1 MSYKNKHE
9 VLKRKDWDSRESVT
23 KDRYKS
29 KRGQIENQL
38 EKEALVCA
46 LNGKRYEYALDVGIG
61 DGRLVQVYA
70 PYIDRLLGIDI
81 SENQL
86 KYAIKHT
93 NILDIDIEFK
103 VCGDASKLEVSS
115 HNISENKFYT
125 EIKETGKSKN
135 GLPSNSFDLV
145 ICSRVLQHVE
155 NWQLALA
162 EQCRV
167 LKPGGSLLLLLYNRF
182 SIYGLKKLYEHLF
195 INPLKGNFRNP
206 LNIRRELN
214 KNGFIIEYYA
224 GALMAQPEL
233 FPNNLSTRE
242 ESFIRWVEKF
252 GKIAPFKY
260 FGGRQV
266 ILAKKSNM

>member
-1 MSYKNKHE
+1 
-9 VLKRKDWDSRESVT
+9 
-23 KDRYKS
+23 
-29 KRGQIENQL
+29 
-38 EKEALVCA
+38 
-46 LNGKRYEYALDVGIG
+46 KRYEYALDVGIG

-125 EIKETGKSKN
+125 EKKETGKSKN
-135 GLPSNSFDLV
+135 RLSSNSFDIV

-155 NWQLALA
+155 NWQIALA

-167 LKPGGSLLLLLYNRF
+167 LKPGGTLLLLLYNRF
-182 SIYGLKKLYEHLF
+182 SVYGFKKLYEHLF
-195 INPLKGNFRNP
+195 IDPLKGNFRNP
-206 LNIRRELN
+206 INIRRELT
-214 KNGFIIEYYA
+214 KNGLIIEYYA

-233 FPNNLSTRE
+233 FPNNLSIRE
-242 ESFIRWVEKF
+242 ERFIRWLEKF
-252 GKIAPFKY
+252 GKVAPFKY